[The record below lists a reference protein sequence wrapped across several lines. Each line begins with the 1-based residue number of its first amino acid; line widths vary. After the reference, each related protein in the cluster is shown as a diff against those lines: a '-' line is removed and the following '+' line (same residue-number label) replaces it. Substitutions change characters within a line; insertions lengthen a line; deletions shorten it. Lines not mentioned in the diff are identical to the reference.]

1 MRYILNRVNS
11 SIVQLTILLNDSN
24 YCGVRLLF
32 SGMFKLKMV
41 VAFQNIF
48 KCFFIAVKQIIAVEV
63 QLLIVQ
69 RLKLLKAFLFEIADG
84 EQFG

>member
-1 MRYILNRVNS
+1 
-11 SIVQLTILLNDSN
+11 
-24 YCGVRLLF
+24 
-32 SGMFKLKMV
+32 MFKLKMV